1 MKFFLPVYVPS
12 YPFRLGY
19 EDKVF
24 LAGSCFSEHISELM
38 ARHGFH
44 IYSNPWGILFHPAS
58 LARLMRSVLTGEESD
73 ADTLPVFR
81 EGHWFS
87 LNHHSRLSAASEA
100 QLCDVVRDKTLE
112 AASFYKTAQTIIIT
126 FGTAWVY
133 EDLASGKIVANCQK
147 LPAARF
153 RKRLLSVEEIV
164 REWSAVIADAADKRF
179 IFTVSPVRHSKDGL
193 PENNLSKATL
203 ILAVHQ
209 LVDQCA
215 SRCFYFPSYELVIDE
230 LRDYRF
236 YKEDLVHPN
245 EQAVRYV
252 WDKWKAAI
260 YPDTVLEIGTAY
272 YKLYLRSGHRSLYAE
287 SDHLLKLRQDI
298 TAFLAQYPQVN
309 SRVLFG
315 ESTAFF

>member
-1 MKFFLPVYVPS
+1 MKFFLPVQVPN

-44 IYSNPWGILFHPAS
+44 IHSNPWGILFHPVS
-58 LARLMRSVLTGEESD
+58 LARLMLAVLTEEENLGI
-73 ADTLPVFR
+73 LPVFR
-81 EGHWFS
+81 EGRWFS
-87 LNHHSRLSAASEA
+87 LNHHSRLSAASESE
-100 QLCDVVRDKTLE
+100 LGNIVREKTGE
-112 AASFYKTAQTIIIT
+112 AARFYKTAQTVIIT
-126 FGTAWVY
+126 FGTAWIY
-133 EDLASGKIVANCQK
+133 EDLSSGQIVANCQK

-164 REWSAVIADAADKRF
+164 QEWSAVIAAAADKRL

-209 LVDQCA
+209 LIERYPSQ
-215 SRCFYFPSYELVIDE
+215 CFYFPSYELVIDE

-236 YKEDLVHPN
+236 YREDLVHPN
-245 EQAVRYV
+245 DQAVHYV
-252 WDKWKAAI
+252 WEKWKAAV
-260 YPDTVLEIGTAY
+260 YPDSVLKIATTY
-272 YKLYLRSGHRSLYAE
+272 HKLYLRSGHRSLYE
-287 SDHLLKLRQDI
+287 EGNHLEKLREDI
-298 TAFLAQYPQVN
+298 TAFLAQHPQVN
-309 SRVLFG
+309 NRVLIG
-315 ESTAFF
+315 ENTAFF